1 MSAGAPGGVAALTP
15 GGAPATQAQSHLSQF
30 QQAMARGF
38 PSQLPPAAVT
48 TADFSREIQMGPLSG
63 QSGPQ
68 SGSQL
73 GSPTQKPLLKPAG
86 DSAAAMTAPAADST
100 ADSAAVQPS
109 GGSGTGDKAPRHFW
123 GLMRSGVNPFAAPEA
138 QQRTLGDD
146 AADDGSRGQTSM
158 NGEVSMSTQL
168 SAVTQALHTETVEKQ
183 VCIPPLSVCSSAHAH
198 AHACAGSQLTARSCS
213 LQLL

>member
-1 MSAGAPGGVAALTP
+1 MSAGAPGGVAALTH

-48 TADFSREIQMGPLSG
+48 AADSSPEIQIGPLSG

-68 SGSQL
+68 SDSQS
-73 GSPTQKPLLKPAG
+73 GAPIQNPLSKPAA
-86 DSAAAMTAPAADST
+86 DSAAATTAPAADAAA

-109 GGSGTGDKAPRHFW
+109 GGSGTGDIAPRHFW

-138 QQRTLGDD
+138 QRRTLGDD
-146 AADDGSRGQTSM
+146 AADNGSREQTSM
-158 NGEVSMSTQL
+158 NGKAYMSPQL
-168 SAVTQALHTETVEKQ
+168 SAITQALHTETIEKQ
-183 VCIPPLSVCSSAHAH
+183 VCV
-198 AHACAGSQLTARSCS
+198 
-213 LQLL
+213 